1 METKSPLIK
10 SGWLRSLLFFLS
22 FFIII
27 ALFDIIGI
35 AIVSVFSEYGF
46 EEFISDPE
54 LIMQNKMMLLMMIC
68 QLMGTLFTVWIFQ
81 KFISKERFIS
91 IGLDFINYK
100 NDFYQGL
107 AVGTGLISIGF
118 FTLIILNLTSIDLT
132 YFSIYDQIFYF
143 FLFVVVS
150 LNEEIAIRGYILH
163 NLSQSFNKYIA
174 LIISSFVFMGMHL
187 GNPNIGVL
195 PLMNLFL
202 AGIFLGVYRI
212 HKNNLWFPIGA
223 HLMWNYLQGPI
234 YGFEVSG
241 NKINSL
247 FEQKLNGHELLTG
260 GNFGYEGSIILTVFL
275 IISIFLM
282 DKRFRLKC
290 LIIFRILNTNF

>member
-1 METKSPLIK
+1 MMETKSPLIK

-143 FLFVVVS
+143 FLFIVVS

-163 NLSQSFNKYIA
+163 NLCQSFNKYIA

-187 GNPNIGVL
+187 GNPNIGML
-195 PLMNLFL
+195 PLANLFL

-247 FEQKLNGHELLTG
+247 FEQNLNGHELLTG

-282 DKRFRLKC
+282 DKRFR
-290 LIIFRILNTNF
+290 

>member
-1 METKSPLIK
+1 MMETKSPLIK

-81 KFISKERFIS
+81 KFISKEKFIS

-143 FLFVVVS
+143 FLFIVVS

-163 NLSQSFNKYIA
+163 NLCQSFNKYIA

-187 GNPNIGVL
+187 GNPNVGML
-195 PLMNLFL
+195 PLANLFL

-247 FEQKLNGHELLTG
+247 FEQKLNGHEVLTG

-275 IISIFLM
+275 VISIFLM
-282 DKRFRLKC
+282 DKRFR
-290 LIIFRILNTNF
+290 

>member
-1 METKSPLIK
+1 MMETKSPLIK

-68 QLMGTLFTVWIFQ
+68 QLIGTLFTVWIFQ

-195 PLMNLFL
+195 PLTNLFL

-260 GNFGYEGSIILTVFL
+260 GNFGYEGSIILTIFL

-282 DKRFRLKC
+282 DKRFR
-290 LIIFRILNTNF
+290 

>member
-1 METKSPLIK
+1 MMETKSPLIK

-132 YFSIYDQIFYF
+132 YFSIYDQVFYF
-143 FLFVVVS
+143 FLFIVVS

-282 DKRFRLKC
+282 DKQFR
-290 LIIFRILNTNF
+290 

>member
-1 METKSPLIK
+1 MMETKSPLIK

-143 FLFVVVS
+143 FLFTVVS

-187 GNPNIGVL
+187 GNPNIGML
-195 PLMNLFL
+195 PLANLFL

-247 FEQKLNGHELLTG
+247 FEQKLNGHEVLTG

-275 IISIFLM
+275 IISIYLM
-282 DKRFRLKC
+282 DKRFR
-290 LIIFRILNTNF
+290 

>member
-1 METKSPLIK
+1 MMETKSPLIK

-81 KFISKERFIS
+81 KFISKEKFIS

-143 FLFVVVS
+143 FLFIVVS

-195 PLMNLFL
+195 PLTNLFL

-247 FEQKLNGHELLTG
+247 FEQKLQGHEVLTG

-275 IISIFLM
+275 IISIYLM
-282 DKRFRLKC
+282 DKRFR
-290 LIIFRILNTNF
+290 

>member
-1 METKSPLIK
+1 MMETKSPLIK

-143 FLFVVVS
+143 FLFIVVS

-282 DKRFRLKC
+282 DKRFR
-290 LIIFRILNTNF
+290 

>member
-1 METKSPLIK
+1 MMETKSPLIK

-81 KFISKERFIS
+81 KFISKEKFIS

-143 FLFVVVS
+143 FLFIVVS

-247 FEQKLNGHELLTG
+247 FEQKLNGHEILTG

-282 DKRFRLKC
+282 DKRFR
-290 LIIFRILNTNF
+290 

>member
-1 METKSPLIK
+1 MMETKSPLIK

-143 FLFVVVS
+143 FLFIVVS

-174 LIISSFVFMGMHL
+174 LVISSFVFMGMHL

-195 PLMNLFL
+195 PLTNLFL

-247 FEQKLNGHELLTG
+247 FEQKLQGHEVLTG

-275 IISIFLM
+275 IISIYLM
-282 DKRFRLKC
+282 DKRFR
-290 LIIFRILNTNF
+290 

>member
-1 METKSPLIK
+1 MMETKSPLIK

-68 QLMGTLFTVWIFQ
+68 QLIGTLFTVWIFQ

-143 FLFVVVS
+143 FLFIVVS

-174 LIISSFVFMGMHL
+174 LVISSFVFMGMHL

-195 PLMNLFL
+195 PLTNLFL

-247 FEQKLNGHELLTG
+247 FEQKLQGHEVLTG

-275 IISIFLM
+275 IISIYLM
-282 DKRFRLKC
+282 DKRFR
-290 LIIFRILNTNF
+290 

>member
-1 METKSPLIK
+1 MMETKSPLIK

-132 YFSIYDQIFYF
+132 YFSIYDQVFYF
-143 FLFVVVS
+143 FLFIVVS

-187 GNPNIGVL
+187 GNPNIGML
-195 PLMNLFL
+195 PLANLFL

-275 IISIFLM
+275 IISIYLM
-282 DKRFRLKC
+282 DKRFR
-290 LIIFRILNTNF
+290 

>member
-143 FLFVVVS
+143 FLFIVVS

-163 NLSQSFNKYIA
+163 NLCQSFNKYIA

-195 PLMNLFL
+195 PLTNLFL

-275 IISIFLM
+275 IISIYLM
-282 DKRFRLKC
+282 DKRFR
-290 LIIFRILNTNF
+290 

>member
-1 METKSPLIK
+1 MMETKSPLIK

-81 KFISKERFIS
+81 KFISKEKFIS

-143 FLFVVVS
+143 FLFIVVS

-282 DKRFRLKC
+282 DKRFR
-290 LIIFRILNTNF
+290 

>member
-1 METKSPLIK
+1 MMETKSPLIK

-118 FTLIILNLTSIDLT
+118 FTLIILDLTSIDLT

-143 FLFVVVS
+143 FLFIVVS

-195 PLMNLFL
+195 SLANLFL

-247 FEQKLNGHELLTG
+247 FEQKLQGHEVLTG

-275 IISIFLM
+275 IISIYLM
-282 DKRFRLKC
+282 DKRFR
-290 LIIFRILNTNF
+290 

>member
-1 METKSPLIK
+1 MMETKSPLIK

-163 NLSQSFNKYIA
+163 NLCQSFNKYIA

-187 GNPNIGVL
+187 GNPNIDML
-195 PLMNLFL
+195 ALMNLFL

-212 HKNNLWFPIGA
+212 HKNNLWFPIGV

-247 FEQKLNGHELLTG
+247 FEQKLQGHEVLTG

-275 IISIFLM
+275 IISIYLM
-282 DKRFRLKC
+282 DKRFR
-290 LIIFRILNTNF
+290 

>member
-1 METKSPLIK
+1 MMETKSPLIK

-68 QLMGTLFTVWIFQ
+68 QLIGTLFTVWIFQ

-132 YFSIYDQIFYF
+132 YFSIYDQVFYF
-143 FLFVVVS
+143 FLFIVVS

-282 DKRFRLKC
+282 DKRFR
-290 LIIFRILNTNF
+290 

>member
-1 METKSPLIK
+1 MMETKSPLIK

-143 FLFVVVS
+143 FLFIVVS

-282 DKRFRLKC
+282 DKQFR
-290 LIIFRILNTNF
+290 

>member
-1 METKSPLIK
+1 MMETKSPLIK

-143 FLFVVVS
+143 FLFIVVS

-163 NLSQSFNKYIA
+163 NLCQSFNKYIA
-174 LIISSFVFMGMHL
+174 LIISSFVFMVMHL
-187 GNPNIGVL
+187 GNPNIGIL
-195 PLMNLFL
+195 PLTNLFL

-282 DKRFRLKC
+282 DKRFR
-290 LIIFRILNTNF
+290 